1 MNVWRIMEDVMNLGF
16 VQIYQEV
23 SIANV
28 KMDIQEMVLLAR
40 KVKIIKQLELALGLE
55 LVS

>member
-1 MNVWRIMEDVMNLGF
+1 MNLGF